1 MARKTIEARG
11 SARLTQTT
19 AEAAAILAGDL
30 AACSRM
36 LRFYIDAAVLTDDED
51 VRADYAKSAT
61 DLAGA
66 VAKLS
71 ASLAQMRGE
80 TRHRISVARASEDVE
95 DALQMHPN
103 AP

>member
-1 MARKTIEARG
+1 MGRKTIEAIG
-11 SARLTQTT
+11 ADRLTQTSV
-19 AEAAAILAGDL
+19 EAAAILAGDL

-36 LRFYIDAAVLTDDED
+36 LRFYLDAAAATGDED
-51 VRADYAKSAT
+51 VRAEFAHSAT
-61 DLAGA
+61 ELAGA

-80 TRHRISVARASEDVE
+80 TRHRISVARASKSGEDS
-95 DALQMHPN
+95 LQMHPN